1 MKTNR
6 KTTLEQILTL
16 NLHNFEEEVKNI
28 VDKAIKEMTVTK
40 VLNDINETWNN
51 LQFDYELHQ
60 KRQIKLLRVSEE
72 LIETLDDNQM
82 QLQNIS
88 TSKHIDFLLPK
99 VSKWQ
104 QNLTRVDML
113 ITHWFEVQRKWIYL
127 ESIFIGSPDI
137 RAQLPD
143 DSKNFELI
151 DSEFIELVEVI
162 DTSKTVINVTRN
174 DDIYRALESLEQ
186 KLLVCEKALNN
197 YLETK
202 RIAFPRFY
210 FISSIDLLDI
220 LSNGNNPTFLDRHLI
235 KLFDSILRLQYSSSS
250 LSLPEEKSKEEQNVE
265 ETFAVGMFSKEN
277 EEYVAFVGDSLHCS
291 GRVEQWLN
299 KLIVCMR
306 YTLHELFKEAL
317 KVILIKFIIYQR
329 EYIDIFTY

>member
-1 MKTNR
+1 MKTNK
-6 KTTLEQILTL
+6 KTTLAQILTL

-60 KRQIKLLRVSEE
+60 KRRIKLLRVSEE

-99 VSKWQ
+99 VSEWQ
-104 QNLTRVDML
+104 RNLTRVDML

-137 RAQLPD
+137 RSQLPD

-151 DSEFIELVEVI
+151 DSEFVGLINVI
-162 DTSKTVINVTRN
+162 NTSKTVMNVTR
-174 DDIYRALESLEQ
+174 DDTIYRTLEGLES
-186 KLLVCEKALNN
+186 KLMVCEKALNN
-197 YLETK
+197 YLEKK

-220 LSNGNNPTFLDRHLI
+220 LSNGNNPAFLDKHLI
-235 KLFDSILRLQYSSSS
+235 KLFDSILRLVYSTSTKGDD
-250 LSLPEEKSKEEQNVE
+250 EI
-265 ETFAVGMFSKEN
+265 ETIAVGMFSKEN
-277 EEYVAFVGDSLHCS
+277 EEYVQFVGEKLYCG
-291 GRVEQWLN
+291 GRVEDWLN
-299 KLIVCMR
+299 KLIRSMR

-317 KVILIKFIIYQR
+317 KVS
-329 EYIDIFTY
+329 IFECEA